1 MLPGSLMAAA
11 AGGGGAAGGG
21 YAATRGAGSAQR
33 NGTAQPGGTT
43 PPDESKRARYRPP
56 PASVIPQAARG
67 ADVGGRL
74 PGQSG
79 VRDQGGESWS
89 PETLRDEIN
98 DLRKQLTDM
107 AMERD
112 VLMRSLSLWA
122 SGLARGVTG

>member
-1 MLPGSLMAAA
+1 MPLPAGPAAPNAMELPSPA
-11 AGGGGAAGGG
+11 APPHP
-21 YAATRGAGSAQR
+21 TRASA
-33 NGTAQPGGTT
+33 
-43 PPDESKRARYRPP
+43 PDTP

-79 VRDQGGESWS
+79 VRDPGGESWS

-122 SGLARGVTG
+122 VGSLEE